1 MLVEKEQYQSLYTEL
16 AEYEKYGIRMKI
28 DGKPAS
34 PMQIAAAHM
43 VKEDSG
49 YMRDYILD
57 EEGHVEELLFDRVK
71 EQN

>member
-1 MLVEKEQYQSLYTEL
+1 MLVEKEQYQALYTEL
-16 AEYEKYGIRMKI
+16 SEYERHGIRMKI
-28 DGKPAS
+28 DGKTAS

-57 EEGHVEELLFDRVK
+57 EEGHVSELLFDSVQ